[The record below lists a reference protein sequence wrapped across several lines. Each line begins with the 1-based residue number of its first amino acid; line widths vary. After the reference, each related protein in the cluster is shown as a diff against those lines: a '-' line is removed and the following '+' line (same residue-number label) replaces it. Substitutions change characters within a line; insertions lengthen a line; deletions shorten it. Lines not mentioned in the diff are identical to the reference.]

1 MKTQFW
7 ITIQINSFF
16 RIGTL
21 ESRNDQI
28 ENFNDLFD
36 LNNPGAESLYRIH
49 EFDGPQNDK
58 INDKCDFNQ
67 NRIADCQTDY

>member
-58 INDKCDFNQ
+58 INHKCDFN
-67 NRIADCQTDY
+67 